1 MIRIHSNSS
10 CSAVGIWDLGP
21 TRAPSLRFFLANRGK
36 PRTPKSAPFVV
47 PPKSRKINGPA
58 LQSPSRPRT
67 LLIQQNFIFLYAI
80 IAGCRVPHISSAA
93 ADETWKPRT
102 STTPTPRPPAA
113 DYLQIIIRPRRTI
126 EVAIQNPA
134 NPGEATMRNITVAV
148 SDDSYRQARIW
159 AAKNDASV
167 STVQDPFRSP
177 GSQRNGEKSPTP
189 PPLSSHP
196 NQNRHLTYE
205 MPHFTHRNK
214 ALAHLEIGEIGG
226 EFSVFGLRHGARRGG
241 HGPRIAAFVTCSDPA
256 LRRESASASS
266 PAVRDRTS
274 R

>member
-1 MIRIHSNSS
+1 
-10 CSAVGIWDLGP
+10 
-21 TRAPSLRFFLANRGK
+21 
-36 PRTPKSAPFVV
+36 
-47 PPKSRKINGPA
+47 
-58 LQSPSRPRT
+58 
-67 LLIQQNFIFLYAI
+67 
-80 IAGCRVPHISSAA
+80 
-93 ADETWKPRT
+93 
-102 STTPTPRPPAA
+102 
-113 DYLQIIIRPRRTI
+113 
-126 EVAIQNPA
+126 
-134 NPGEATMRNITVAV
+134 MRNITVAV

-189 PPLSSHP
+189 PPLSSHAK
-196 NQNRHLTYE
+196 QNKHLTYE
-205 MPHFTHRNK
+205 KPHFTHRNK